1 MSIFFLSAS
10 PSLDQDL
17 RSRSGLDNVDM
28 VLASNNQEGM
38 FMFDYPLLFILSIL
52 CIMFF
57 FLNYLIILSFEFFIY
72 FPGSSKAFQQLVLNK
87 MNKIISC
94 QQNHT
99 VMINRLIAHSGM
111 SSPVTPRP
119 SGWPRKLPLSEESD
133 FFAWENF
140 LVSSSNYEYAVSVLL
155 SYK

>member
-1 MSIFFLSAS
+1 MLIWFWPQTIKKVCLCLTILFYLSC
-10 PSLDQDL
+10 PS
-17 RSRSGLDNVDM
+17 SVS
-28 VLASNNQEGM
+28 
-38 FMFDYPLLFILSIL
+38 
-52 CIMFF
+52 CFF

-72 FPGSSKAFQQLVLNK
+72 FPGSSKTFQQLVLNK